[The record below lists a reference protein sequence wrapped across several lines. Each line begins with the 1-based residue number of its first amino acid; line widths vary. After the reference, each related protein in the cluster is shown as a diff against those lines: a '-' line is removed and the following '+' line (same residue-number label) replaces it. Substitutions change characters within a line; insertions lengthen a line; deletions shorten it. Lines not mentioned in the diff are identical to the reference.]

1 MKKFLV
7 FVIFVVML
15 FTGCASHLAA
25 GETHMDALP
34 EWDLEP
40 IDHQPYIQNTYVTM
54 TVSKVSHTGCTVH
67 MVNNREM
74 IIHMGSEFS
83 YSLQMWDGEHWC
95 KLVPKKDLGA
105 IGGEAVS
112 MAERIT
118 KVRWRS
124 DYGRLPDGLYRIL
137 VPYSAQS
144 YKAGASQNWQTC
156 YAVCEFEIS

>member
-1 MKKFLV
+1 MKKIFV
-7 FVIFVVML
+7 FVMLVIML

-25 GETHMDALP
+25 EETHMDALP

-54 TVSKVSHTGCTVH
+54 TVSKVSRTGCTVH
-67 MVNNREM
+67 MINNREM

-124 DYGRLPDGLYRIL
+124 GLRSASRRPLPHPRSLQRTILQGRSLSGLAKL
-137 VPYSAQS
+137 LCSM
-144 YKAGASQNWQTC
+144 
-156 YAVCEFEIS
+156 